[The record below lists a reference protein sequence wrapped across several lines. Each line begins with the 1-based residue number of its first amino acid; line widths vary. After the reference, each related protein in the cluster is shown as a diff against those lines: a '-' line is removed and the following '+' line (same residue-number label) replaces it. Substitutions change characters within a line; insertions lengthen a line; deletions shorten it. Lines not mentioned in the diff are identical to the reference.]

1 MIELKNVSK
10 RFQDVQALR
19 DVTSAI
25 SEGEVFGLVGTNGS
39 GKSTLLRMIAGVLK
53 QDCGEI
59 LVDGIPVWDNPPAK
73 ADVCFIPDLS
83 YFPINAT
90 PAAMIRICKTIYP
103 DFQEKRCLELLSKI
117 GMDKKRRINTF
128 SKGMKKQ
135 LSLFLGICS
144 GTKYLLCDET
154 FDGLDPVV
162 RQAVKGLLASEI
174 LDREFVPVI
183 ASHNLREME
192 DICDHV
198 GLLHEGKLL
207 LSSALDDMKFNMQKV
222 QLVLRDPMM
231 EEELK
236 ARLDVILS
244 EKRGSIL
251 TVVARGSYQSV
262 MEPIESMNPVFVEN
276 LPLTLEEIFITE
288 TEVAGYDVRSI
299 HS

>member
-1 MIELKNVSK
+1 
-10 RFQDVQALR
+10 
-19 DVTSAI
+19 
-25 SEGEVFGLVGTNGS
+25 
-39 GKSTLLRMIAGVLK
+39 
-53 QDCGEI
+53 
-59 LVDGIPVWDNPPAK
+59 
-73 ADVCFIPDLS
+73 
-83 YFPINAT
+83 
-90 PAAMIRICKTIYP
+90 
-103 DFQEKRCLELLSKI
+103 
-117 GMDKKRRINTF
+117 
-128 SKGMKKQ
+128 MKKQ

-154 FDGLDPVV
+154 FDRLDPVV

-198 GLLHEGKLL
+198 GLLHHGKLL

-222 QLVLRDPMM
+222 QVVLRDPMM

-236 ARLDVILS
+236 SRLDVILS

-251 TVVARGSYQSV
+251 TIVARGSYQNV
-262 MEPIESMNPVFVEN
+262 MDIIERMNPIFAEN

>member
-1 MIELKNVSK
+1 MIELINVSK
-10 RFQDVQALR
+10 KFQDVQALQE
-19 DVTSAI
+19 VTSAI
-25 SEGEVFGLVGTNGS
+25 NEGEVFGLVGTNGS

-53 QDCGEI
+53 QDTGEI
-59 LVDGIPVWDNPPAK
+59 LIDGIPVWDNPAAK
-73 ADVCFIPDLS
+73 ADICFIPDLN
-83 YFPINAT
+83 YFPVNAT
-90 PAAMIRICKTIYP
+90 PVTMTSIWKTIYP
-103 DFQEKRCLELLSKI
+103 DFQEKRFLELLSKI
-117 GMDKKRRINTF
+117 GMDKKRRINAF

-198 GLLHEGKLL
+198 GLLHHGKLL

-222 QLVLRDPMM
+222 QVVLRDPLM

-236 ARLDVILS
+236 SRLDVILS

-251 TVVARGSYQSV
+251 TIVARGSYQNV
-262 MEPIESMNPVFVEN
+262 MDTIERMNPIFAEN